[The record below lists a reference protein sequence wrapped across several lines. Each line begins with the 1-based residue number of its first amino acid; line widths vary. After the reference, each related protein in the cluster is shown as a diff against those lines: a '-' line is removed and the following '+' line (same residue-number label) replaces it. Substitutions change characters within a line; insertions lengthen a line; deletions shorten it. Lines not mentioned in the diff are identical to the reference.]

1 MIQLGVDLTSEPLV
15 TEFYFGHNTSVTS
28 SNSEIHC
35 ALQSS
40 SLWLL
45 ITQLFF
51 SIGAS
56 LSKPHTRGT
65 ALQDACECRFACI
78 RVATY
83 RKYFRIC

>member
-28 SNSEIHC
+28 INSEIHC

-45 ITQLFF
+45 IMQLLFIFF
-51 SIGAS
+51 FNWGE
-56 LSKPHTRGT
+56 T
-65 ALQDACECRFACI
+65 
-78 RVATY
+78 
-83 RKYFRIC
+83 